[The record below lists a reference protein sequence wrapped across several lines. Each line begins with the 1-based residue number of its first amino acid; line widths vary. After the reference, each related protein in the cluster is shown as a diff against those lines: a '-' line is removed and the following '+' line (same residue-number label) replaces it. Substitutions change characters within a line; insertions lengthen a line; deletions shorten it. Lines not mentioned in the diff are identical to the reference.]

1 MIGLYSTTSGC
12 GAALCDARIPRENSA
27 VVVTVWA
34 CSSVS
39 AHSNSVHSYSRGL
52 RLFCIVPGLSAYW
65 DWRYDHHSNTLLSIT
80 DVFIHFIKVRGH
92 LEHLDLAF
100 QVNWLPPG
108 FSDAIPM
115 MTLEAAELPSC
126 SGCLDIS
133 TGARLLVAVVV
144 PLRPVV
150 RFPPGLLSQVGTR
163 LLASIAHLVMLV
175 QPSGKLGVPL
185 EVIICQRLCR

>member
-1 MIGLYSTTSGC
+1 M
-12 GAALCDARIPRENSA
+12 
-27 VVVTVWA
+27 
-34 CSSVS
+34 
-39 AHSNSVHSYSRGL
+39 
-52 RLFCIVPGLSAYW
+52 
-65 DWRYDHHSNTLLSIT
+65 
-80 DVFIHFIKVRGH
+80 
-92 LEHLDLAF
+92 EHLDLAF
-100 QVNWLPPG
+100 QVNLLPPV

-115 MTLEAAELPSC
+115 MTLEAAELPSS

-133 TGARLLVAVVV
+133 TGARLIVAVVV